1 MRNWF
6 SVNIKKHQYIH
17 ERYQN
22 FTKKKKKKQKYGLE
36 QFLRSKKQRTA
47 EYTRI
52 LWKGY
57 YQIKKNKNC
66 YKHLKWDLS
75 YQFVQM
81 NATTSFLK
89 KVEELGYQYFKMDSE
104 GCFFS
109 RKYKKLSVDWLF
121 LESVRNFGSLKSFGG
136 PGFSGLDCSIYNY

>member
-1 MRNWF
+1 
-6 SVNIKKHQYIH
+6 
-17 ERYQN
+17 
-22 FTKKKKKKQKYGLE
+22 
-36 QFLRSKKQRTA
+36 
-47 EYTRI
+47 
-52 LWKGY
+52 
-57 YQIKKNKNC
+57 
-66 YKHLKWDLS
+66 
-75 YQFVQM
+75 M

-109 RKYKKLSVDWLF
+109 RKYKKLWVDWLF